1 MKIMLTAIVKIPPSD
16 PIRAIAFIPRDDKK
30 VIARI
35 KMIPKIPI
43 VSVDERP
50 ITRQDWVVSFP
61 KIRAEKV
68 IQIREDVET
77 IHTIQDASQTKVP
90 TKAHRSPIEPASQE

>member
-1 MKIMLTAIVKIPPSD
+1 
-16 PIRAIAFIPRDDKK
+16 
-30 VIARI
+30 
-35 KMIPKIPI
+35 MIPKIPI